1 MHFCLI
7 CREFCWPLAI
17 ISVCPVKTGVLQGG
31 APAPGPPEVTLAVHP
46 LSRRYQTQEPPS
58 NTELYPGQ
66 QPAAPPP
73 DPQQQPAGP
82 PVNQTKDNL
91 PASYKQSS
99 QPAVLRSQ
107 SIARAAT
114 EKLKWKFLGW

>member
-1 MHFCLI
+1 M
-7 CREFCWPLAI
+7 
-17 ISVCPVKTGVLQGG
+17 KTVVLQGG
-31 APAPGPPEVTLAVHP
+31 GPAPGPPEVTLAVHP
-46 LSRRYQTQEPPS
+46 LSRRYQQEPPT

-73 DPQQQPAGP
+73 DPQQPAGP
-82 PVNQTKDNL
+82 TVNQTKDNL
-91 PASYKQSS
+91 PASYKPSS